1 MFNVYACP
9 SYGRGSKRCLRKRQ
23 PGGHW
28 RGAGGIPQGYKAAF
42 PNVQVLVR
50 NYLIR
55 GIVEVAA
62 NQPMPAGAPG
72 VADTIWKFEQKVIAG
87 TWFAAV
93 AGSNLA
99 HVAAANDILGRLAL
113 FTLQERT
120 EFFAYARHWRDERIF

>member
-1 MFNVYACP
+1 MPYVHLLDSASAIAASFEQ
-9 SYGRGSKRCLRKRQ
+9 SSSGGGGGGEGSPPQ
-23 PGGHW
+23 NGH
-28 RGAGGIPQGYKAAF
+28 
-42 PNVQVLVR
+42 V
-50 NYLIR
+50 
-55 GIVEVAA
+55 
-62 NQPMPAGAPG
+62 G

>member
-1 MFNVYACP
+1 MR
-9 SYGRGSKRCLRKRQ
+9 SD
-23 PGGHW
+23 
-28 RGAGGIPQGYKAAF
+28 GALKAAF